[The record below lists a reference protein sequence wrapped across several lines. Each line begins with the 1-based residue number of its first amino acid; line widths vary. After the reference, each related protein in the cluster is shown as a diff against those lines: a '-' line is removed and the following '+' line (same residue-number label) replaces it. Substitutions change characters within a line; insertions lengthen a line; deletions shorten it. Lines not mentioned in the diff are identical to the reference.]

1 MSITSKKCECKYKP
15 QGIPPAVRFL
25 RIRYCKTKKVYY
37 NSFGSF
43 TESVNKREKTMKEK
57 MKDNLSTIL
66 ISVFE
71 LIVGVLLLIAPE
83 VFTIG
88 IVLLAGG
95 VLMLGGILL
104 SVQYFRMEPKEAS
117 KEQLLLKALIRR
129 LHEPT

>member
-1 MSITSKKCECKYKP
+1 
-15 QGIPPAVRFL
+15 
-25 RIRYCKTKKVYY
+25 
-37 NSFGSF
+37 
-43 TESVNKREKTMKEK
+43 MKEK